1 MNRHPII
8 IKGRQSC
15 RRGDGIQ
22 SNHTRAGPIIRWAG
36 SRNGHYPALLSSI
49 ARISPIFPAIPLVT
63 CSSQASLFTASPPH
77 HLRGKP
83 IDNRYIADFP
93 SHPFRYPAIANQ
105 LLSRI
110 PRLSPQRQAHRE
122 AHASPPL
129 PSMIG
134 LSIARPIKAG
144 RAFTA
149 RSTLAAGRASQAADC
164 AENSPQRPSFGQ
176 TGRKAIFP
184 WNGGLTPVRGIINIR
199 SVSTRQAIPP

>member
-49 ARISPIFPAIPLVT
+49 AHISPIFPAIPSAL
-63 CSSQASLFTASPPH
+63 CSSRACLFPASPHPNPSTMGISPIIPAIPSVTRPSRACISLVSPAHHLRDKPIDKVLIADRHQPLHDRLIHCRAPSRPGGAFTAS
-77 HLRGKP
+77 
-83 IDNRYIADFP
+83 
-93 SHPFRYPAIANQ
+93 
-105 LLSRI
+105 
-110 PRLSPQRQAHRE
+110 
-122 AHASPPL
+122 
-129 PSMIG
+129 
-134 LSIARPIKAG
+134 
-144 RAFTA
+144 
-149 RSTLAAGRASQAADC
+149 STVAAGRASQTADC

-176 TGRKAIFP
+176 TGRKALFP
-184 WNGGLTPVRGIINIR
+184 WHGGLTPVRGIINIR

>member
-49 ARISPIFPAIPLVT
+49 ARISPIFPAIPSVT
-63 CSSQASLFTASPPH
+63 RSSRTCIFPASLDH
-77 HLRGKP
+77 HLRGKS
-83 IDNRYIADFP
+83 IGNRYITDMHLPLHDRLIHCLEP
-93 SHPFRYPAIANQ
+93 S
-105 LLSRI
+105 
-110 PRLSPQRQAHRE
+110 
-122 AHASPPL
+122 
-129 PSMIG
+129 
-134 LSIARPIKAG
+134 RPG

-149 RSTLAAGRASQAADC
+149 SSTLAAGRAPQAADC

>member
-22 SNHTRAGPIIRWAG
+22 SNHTRASPIIRWAG

-49 ARISPIFPAIPLVT
+49 ARISPIFTAIPAVI
-63 CSSQASLFTASPPH
+63 CSSRTCIFPASLDH
-77 HLRGKP
+77 HLRGEP
-83 IDNRYIADFP
+83 IGNRYIADMY
-93 SHPFRYPAIANQ
+93 H
-105 LLSRI
+105 
-110 PRLSPQRQAHRE
+110 
-122 AHASPPL
+122 L

-134 LSIARPIKAG
+134 LSIAPPPPGRGTPSRPAQPWLPAG
-144 RAFTA
+144 P
-149 RSTLAAGRASQAADC
+149 SQAADC